1 MGLKLKPCPICGG
14 EPKATTNMWD
24 AVIYP
29 DVTLEYTVMC
39 EDCDHKVRSD
49 ISMEDAEKM
58 WNRRVKE

>member
-1 MGLKLKPCPICGG
+1 MVLKLKPCPICGG
-14 EPKATTNMWD
+14 EPKAITNMWD

-58 WNRRVKE
+58 WNRRVKG

>member
-1 MGLKLKPCPICGG
+1 MELKLKLCPFCGG
-14 EPKATTNMWD
+14 KPTEGTNMWD

-39 EDCDHKVRSD
+39 EDCDYKVRSD